1 MKTWQLKSFAQLTT
15 EELYQL
21 LHLRTAVF
29 VVEQNCAYQELDKKD
44 QLAQHLW
51 LAEDGEIRAYCRL
64 FAKVTSFDDAASI
77 GRVLV
82 APALRGT
89 GCGKVLLQK
98 AIETLRQNNEKKIK
112 IEAQTYAQ
120 AFYQQSGFQTISA
133 PFLEDGIEHALMELN
148 LEK

>member
-51 LAEDGEIRAYCRL
+51 LAEDGEISAYCRL
-64 FAKVTSFDDAASI
+64 FAKGTSFDDAASI